1 MNARRRIVLALVSV
15 FACMG
20 AQYRTPNFIVNAPTP
35 HIALRVGQWAEYY
48 RKTKA
53 VEWLGHEMAQWP
65 QRCPLTVR
73 VTMGGPSG
81 ATSFGFGTD
90 HYGRGVVMSQSMQ
103 IQGPLDRLIASVLPH
118 EITHTIFAYRFKQAV
133 PRWADEGGSVLSEDD
148 IERTRH
154 NKIVRDILNSR
165 QGIQMRRLFGLKEY
179 PRNVIA
185 LYAQGYSIADYLV
198 KMGGDKGKFRFLDF
212 VGHGMSR
219 GWDQAVWTY
228 YKKQSVEHLERDW
241 LNYLAQTRDKPHMQV
256 AKERQPKQQREQLA
270 SQQQS
275 ENSRRVVRL
284 TIPPQPNDRSRG
296 PTVRGADPTE
306 REVGQTFG
314 GYERQ
319 QRPRYLP
326 GSSDQDWRRAR
337 GTPSRFAQPRS
348 DSSSGRFGGRDRGQ
362 VRLLAPEYEP
372 MPRGPG
378 VPALGVPVSSPVGRP

>member
-48 RKTKA
+48 RKQKA
-53 VEWLGHEMAQWP
+53 IEWLGHEMPQWP

-81 ATSFGFGTD
+81 ATSFGFSTD
-90 HYGRGVVMSQSMQ
+90 GYGNGVVMSQRMQ

-118 EITHTIFAYRFKQAV
+118 EITHTVFAYRFKQAV

-148 IERTRH
+148 LERTRH
-154 NKIVRDILNSR
+154 NKIVRDILNNR

-198 KMGGDKGKFRFLDF
+198 KLGGDNGKHRFLNF

-228 YKKQSVEHLERDW
+228 YRKQSVEHLERDW
-241 LNYLAQTRDKPHMQV
+241 LNYLAKTRGKQHIQV
-256 AKERQPKQQREQLA
+256 AKDRQPQGQQTQQRQVA
-270 SQQQS
+270 TRA
-275 ENSRRVVRL
+275 ENRTPQTVVRL
-284 TIPPQPNDRSRG
+284 TIPPQAATEASRG
-296 PTVRGADPTE
+296 RVVRGADPTE

-314 GYERQ
+314 GGYQRQ
-319 QRPRYLP
+319 PTHLPDSSGRNWQTPRQ
-326 GSSDQDWRRAR
+326 GS
-337 GTPSRFAQPRS
+337 SRFAQPRAGS
-348 DSSSGRFGGRDRGQ
+348 PSRRYGGRDQ
-362 VRLLAPEYEP
+362 VQLLAPQYEP
-372 MPRGPG
+372 MPRGTGGP
-378 VPALGVPVSSPVGRP
+378 VLGTPVSPVGHP